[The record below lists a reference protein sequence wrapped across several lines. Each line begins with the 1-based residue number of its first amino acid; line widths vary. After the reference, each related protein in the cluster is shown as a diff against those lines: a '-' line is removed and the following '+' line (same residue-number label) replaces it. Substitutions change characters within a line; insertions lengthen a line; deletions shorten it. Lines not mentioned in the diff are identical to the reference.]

1 MANYLNFLVLGL
13 GNGSVFAALAMALV
27 VTYRSSGVLN
37 FGTGAQAL
45 YASYTYA
52 LLRTGRLLLP
62 IPGVPTISV
71 GGPMGFVPALIVT
84 LAIQALLGVI
94 LYEAVFRPLRHQ
106 RAVAKAVASLGV
118 MGLLTALVNLQVGA
132 QQLLVAPIYPQNAFT
147 IGSIRIPADR
157 LWFAVTIVGVALLL
171 GAIYRFT
178 RFGLATRASAE
189 SEVGALVT
197 GLSPE
202 NIALAN
208 WAISGTVAGLAGI
221 LIGPLVP
228 LIPGSYTLFIVPAL
242 AAAVVGRLYSL
253 TPAVVA
259 GLLLGGLESV
269 SVYLSSRY
277 TWFPSGAGQVL
288 PLVMVLAV
296 LLFRGR
302 PLPTRGQLIQPT
314 LGKAPLPRRILLP
327 VVVGV
332 PIAVLML
339 VLLRVPAL
347 YQDDASTA
355 VSLRWLLRDR
365 FMWLLVLLQQS
376 FRDAFILSLIL
387 AVLGLSLVVVTG
399 YVGQISLAQL
409 ALAGVAGFLLS
420 TFAHTWGI
428 PFPVAPLLAA
438 LAATVVG
445 VVFGLPALR
454 IRGLF
459 VAIVTLVLAVAIEAV
474 WFQNN
479 SLDGSSGGEP
489 IPDPRLFGLDL
500 GIGSGIGFPRIGFG
514 LLCLFVLVVAAV
526 AVAHLRRSRLG
537 SAMLAVRANERS
549 AAAAGINVVRI
560 KLIGF
565 AIGAFIAGISGCL
578 MAYMQTNVTFET
590 FDALVG
596 LLFFSTVFVAG
607 ITSVTGAIL
616 GGMGA
621 SGGLLFVST
630 NHVVNFGNWYGVLL
644 GIGVIQTVIFNP
656 EGAVGPMYATLDKL
670 RHRFTPSPARPDAG
684 SATAFAA
691 PVRVRAEADAPISTS
706 PSPLH
711 PGSRTLLEV
720 QGLSVH
726 YGGVIAVND
735 VSFSVTEGQIVGL
748 IGPNGAGKTTFID
761 ALGGFTRY
769 RGHVALGGRPLD
781 DLAPHL
787 RASQGLGR
795 TFQSIDLYE
804 DLSVAENVVV
814 GQHLARDKGAEQLAV
829 VLNSLG
835 LYALRDRNV
844 GELSQGQ
851 RQLVSVARALAGE
864 PRLLLLDEPAA
875 GLDSSESEWLA
886 GRLRDVRDTGVTII
900 LIDHDMSLVLGLCD
914 ELYVLNFGSLIASG
928 TPDQIRIDPLVVD
941 AYLGATRS
949 KETVT

>member
-339 VLLRVPAL
+339 VLL
-347 YQDDASTA
+347 
-355 VSLRWLLRDR
+355 
-365 FMWLLVLLQQS
+365 QQS

-630 NHVVNFGNWYGVLL
+630 NHVVNFGNWYG
-644 GIGVIQTVIFNP
+644 
-656 EGAVGPMYATLDKL
+656 AVSYTHLDVYK
-670 RHRFTPSPARPDAG
+670 RQSHTH
-684 SATAFAA
+684 A
-691 PVRVRAEADAPISTS
+691 P
-706 PSPLH
+706 PLQ
-711 PGSRTLLEV
+711 RL
-720 QGLSVH
+720 
-726 YGGVIAVND
+726 
-735 VSFSVTEGQIVGL
+735 
-748 IGPNGAGKTTFID
+748 
-761 ALGGFTRY
+761 ALG
-769 RGHVALGGRPLD
+769 
-781 DLAPHL
+781 
-787 RASQGLGR
+787 RAWQ
-795 TFQSIDLYE
+795 
-804 DLSVAENVVV
+804 
-814 GQHLARDKGAEQLAV
+814 
-829 VLNSLG
+829 
-835 LYALRDRNV
+835 
-844 GELSQGQ
+844 
-851 RQLVSVARALAGE
+851 
-864 PRLLLLDEPAA
+864 
-875 GLDSSESEWLA
+875 
-886 GRLRDVRDTGVTII
+886 
-900 LIDHDMSLVLGLCD
+900 
-914 ELYVLNFGSLIASG
+914 
-928 TPDQIRIDPLVVD
+928 
-941 AYLGATRS
+941 
-949 KETVT
+949 

>member
-1 MANYLNFLVLGL
+1 LANYVNFLILGL

-45 YASYTYA
+45 YASYTYG
-52 LLRTGRLLLP
+52 LLRTGRLLIP
-62 IPGVPTISV
+62 IPGVPTLSI
-71 GGPMGFVPALIVT
+71 GGPMAFAPALIIT
-84 LAIQALLGVI
+84 LVIQALLGVV

-118 MGLLTALVNLQVGA
+118 MGLLTALINLQVGA
-132 QQLLVAPIYPQNAFT
+132 QQLLVAPIYPQNTFT
-147 IGSIRIPADR
+147 IGSVRIPADR
-157 LWFAVTIVGVALLL
+157 FWFAVTIVGIALLL
-171 GAIYRFT
+171 GAVYRFT

-189 SEVGALVT
+189 SEIGALVT

-202 NIALAN
+202 NIALVN
-208 WAISGTVAGLAGI
+208 WAISGAVAGLAGV

-259 GLLLGGLESV
+259 GLLLGSFESV
-269 SVYLSSRY
+269 FVYLNSRY
-277 TWFPSGAGQVL
+277 PSFPSGAGQVL

-314 LGKAPLPRRILLP
+314 LGKAPLPRHTVLP
-327 VVVGV
+327 VVAGV
-332 PIAVLML
+332 PVAVLML
-339 VLLRVPAL
+339 
-347 YQDDASTA
+347 
-355 VSLRWLLRDR
+355 
-365 FMWLLVLLQQS
+365 FLLQQS

-387 AVLGLSLVVVTG
+387 SVLGLSLVVVTG

-428 PFPVAPLLAA
+428 PFPFAPLLAA

-489 IPDPRLFGLDL
+489 IPDPRLFGVDL
-500 GIGSGIGFPRIGFG
+500 GIGSGVQFPRIGFG
-514 LLCLFVLVVAAV
+514 LLCLFVLVVTAIGV
-526 AVAHLRRSRLG
+526 TRLRRSRLG

-549 AAAAGINVVRI
+549 AAAAGVNVVRI

-578 MAYMQTNVTFET
+578 MAYMQTNVTFES

-607 ITSVTGAIL
+607 ITSVSGAIL
-616 GGMGA
+616 GGLGA
-621 SGGLLFVST
+621 SGGLLFVTT

-670 RHRFTPSPARPDAG
+670 RRRFVPSP
-684 SATAFAA
+684 
-691 PVRVRAEADAPISTS
+691 
-706 PSPLH
+706 PSPH
-711 PGSRTLLEV
+711 FPTMTPTVPSVEIAPRQPVHVSGAALLEV

-726 YGGVIAVND
+726 YGGVIAVNN
-735 VSFSVTEGQIVGL
+735 VSLSVPEGQIVGL
-748 IGPNGAGKTTFID
+748 IGPNGAGKTTLID
-761 ALGGFTRY
+761 ALSGFTRY
-769 RGHVALGGRPLD
+769 DGHVVLAGQTLD
-781 DLAPHL
+781 NLPPHR
-787 RASQGLGR
+787 RASRGLGR

-804 DLSVAENVVV
+804 DLSVEENVVV
-814 GQHLARDKGAEQLAV
+814 GQHLARSSGSEQLAA
-829 VLNSLG
+829 VLELLG
-835 LYALRDRNV
+835 LASYRDRNV

-864 PRLLLLDEPAA
+864 PRILLLDEPAA

-886 GRLRDVRDTGVTII
+886 DRLRIVRDSGVTIV

-914 ELYVLNFGSLIASG
+914 QLYVLNFGSLIASG
-928 TPDQIRIDPLVVD
+928 SPDRIRIDPLVVD
-941 AYLGATRS
+941 AYLGAAHA
-949 KETVT
+949 KEPVT

>member
-1 MANYLNFLVLGL
+1 MANYVNFLILGL

-37 FGTGAQAL
+37 FATGAQAL
-45 YASYTYA
+45 YASYTYG

-62 IPGVPTISV
+62 IPGVPTISI
-71 GGPMGFVPALIVT
+71 GGPMAFAPALVVT
-84 LAIQALLGVI
+84 LAMQALLGVI

-118 MGLLTALVNLQVGA
+118 MGLLTALINLQVGA
-132 QQLLVAPIYPQNAFT
+132 QQLLVAPIYPQNTFT

-157 LWFAVTIVGVALLL
+157 LWFAVTIIGVALLL

-189 SEVGALVT
+189 SEFGALVT

-208 WAISGTVAGLAGI
+208 WAISGAVAGLAGI

-259 GLLLGGLESV
+259 GLFLGALESV
-269 SVYLSSRY
+269 SVYLNSRY
-277 TWFPSGAGQVL
+277 PSFPSGAGQVL

-314 LGKAPLPRRILLP
+314 LGKAPLPRHILLP
-327 VVVGV
+327 VVIGV
-332 PIAVLML
+332 PAAVLM
-339 VLLRVPAL
+339 
-347 YQDDASTA
+347 
-355 VSLRWLLRDR
+355 
-365 FMWLLVLLQQS
+365 LVLLQQS
-376 FRDAFILSLIL
+376 FRDAFILSLIY

-428 PFPVAPLLAA
+428 PFPFAPLLAS

-445 VVFGLPALR
+445 VAFGLPALR

-459 VAIVTLVLAVAIEAV
+459 VAIVTLVLAVAVEAV

-489 IPDPRLFGLDL
+489 IPDPHLFGLDL
-500 GIGSGIGFPRIGFG
+500 GIGSGVQFPRIGFG
-514 LLCLFVLVVAAV
+514 LLCLFVLVVVAIAV
-526 AVAHLRRSRLG
+526 ARLRMSRLG

-565 AIGAFIAGISGCL
+565 AIGAFIAGIAGCL

-607 ITSVTGAIL
+607 ITSVSGAIL
-616 GGMGA
+616 GGLGA
-621 SGGLLFVST
+621 SGGLLFVTT
-630 NHVVNFGNWYGVLL
+630 NHVVNFGNWYGILL

-670 RHRFTPSPARPDAG
+670 RRRFVPPSPTGLPAESVIPETPGAVPVAR
-684 SATAFAA
+684 SAAT
-691 PVRVRAEADAPISTS
+691 PKLETTHD
-706 PSPLH
+706 
-711 PGSRTLLEV
+711 PGERTLLEV

-726 YGGVIAVND
+726 YGGVVAVDD
-735 VSFSVTEGQIVGL
+735 VSFCVPQGHIVGL
-748 IGPNGAGKTTFID
+748 IGPNGAGKTTLID
-761 ALGGFTRY
+761 ALSGFTRY
-769 RGHVALGGRPLD
+769 RGHALLQGRPLEG
-781 DLAPHL
+781 LAPHR
-787 RASQGLGR
+787 RASEGLGR

-804 DLSVAENVVV
+804 DLSVEENVVV
-814 GQHLARDKGAEQLAV
+814 GQHLARDRGSEQLSV
-829 VLNSLG
+829 VLDSLG
-835 LYALRDRNV
+835 LSAFRNRNV

-851 RQLVSVARALAGE
+851 RQMVSVARALAGE

-875 GLDSSESEWLA
+875 GLDSTESEWLA
-886 GRLRDVRDTGVTII
+886 ERLRTVRDSGVTIL

-914 ELYVLNFGSLIASG
+914 ELFVLNFGSLIASG
-928 TPDQIRIDPLVVD
+928 PPDRIRVDPLVVD
-941 AYLGATRS
+941 AYLGAAHS
-949 KETVT
+949 KEPVT

>member
-1 MANYLNFLVLGL
+1 MAIYINFMFLGL
-13 GNGSVFAALAMALV
+13 GNGAVFAALAMALV

-37 FGTGAQAL
+37 FATGAQAL
-45 YASYTYA
+45 YASYTYG
-52 LLRTGRLLLP
+52 LLRTGRLLIP
-62 IPGVPTISV
+62 IPGVPTLSV
-71 GGPMGFVPALIVT
+71 GGPMAFVPALILT
-84 LAIQALLGVI
+84 LAIQALFGVF

-118 MGLLTALVNLQVGA
+118 MGFLTALVNLQVGS
-132 QQLLVAPIYPQNAFT
+132 QQLLVNPIYPQNAFT
-147 IGSIRIPADR
+147 FGNVRLPADR
-157 LWFAVTIVGVALLL
+157 LWFAATIIGIALIL
-171 GAIYRFT
+171 GAVYRFT
-178 RFGLATRASAE
+178 RFGLATRASSE
-189 SEVGALVT
+189 SEIGALVT

-253 TPAVVA
+253 TPAVIA
-259 GLLLGGLESV
+259 GLLLGALESV
-269 SVYLSSRY
+269 SVYLNSRY
-277 TWFPSGAGQVL
+277 PSFPSGAGEVI
-288 PLVMVLAV
+288 PLAMVLAV

-314 LGKAPLPRRILLP
+314 LGKAPRPHSFVLPIAL
-327 VVVGV
+327 GV
-332 PIAVLML
+332 PAAVL
-339 VLLRVPAL
+339 
-347 YQDDASTA
+347 
-355 VSLRWLLRDR
+355 
-365 FMWLLVLLQQS
+365 LLVVLQQS
-376 FRDAFILSLIL
+376 FRDAFILSLIF

-428 PFPVAPLLAA
+428 PFPFAPLLAS

-459 VAIVTLVLAVAIEAV
+459 VAIVTLALAVAIEAV

-489 IPDPRLFGLDL
+489 IPDPHLFGMDL
-500 GIGSGIGFPRIGFG
+500 GIGSGLQFPRIAFG
-514 LLCLFVLVVAAV
+514 LLCLFVLVVVAIAV
-526 AVAHLRRSRLG
+526 ARLRVSRLG

-596 LLFFSTVFVAG
+596 LLIFSTVFVAG
-607 ITSVTGAIL
+607 ITSVSGAIL
-616 GGMGA
+616 GGLGA
-621 SGGLLFVST
+621 SGGILFVAT
-630 NHVVNFGNWYGVLL
+630 NHVITFGSWYGILL
-644 GIGVIQTVIFNP
+644 GAGVVQTVIFNP

-670 RHRFTPSPARPDAG
+670 RLRFRPPPDMG
-684 SATAFAA
+684 
-691 PVRVRAEADAPISTS
+691 DI
-706 PSPLH
+706 
-711 PGSRTLLEV
+711 PGSVTSAIPTAGAASIPVLTPVSPRTVSTGTLLDV
-720 QGLSVH
+720 QGLSVN
-726 YGGVIAVND
+726 YGGVIAVNE
-735 VSFSVTEGQIVGL
+735 VSFTVAEGQIVGL
-748 IGPNGAGKTTFID
+748 IGPNGAGKTTLID
-761 ALGGFTRY
+761 ALSGFTRY
-769 RGHVALGGRPLD
+769 RGAVLLEGQSLNGLQ
-781 DLAPHL
+781 PHR
-787 RASQGLGR
+787 RAARGLGR

-804 DLSVAENVVV
+804 DLSVEENVIV
-814 GQHLARDKGAEQLAV
+814 GQHLARGKGTEH
-829 VLNSLG
+829 LNVMLDSLG
-835 LYALRDRNV
+835 LLRFRERNV

-851 RQLVSVARALAGE
+851 RQLVSIARALAGQ

-875 GLDSSESEWLA
+875 GLDSTESEWLA
-886 GRLRDVRDTGVTII
+886 SRLRDVRETGVTIL

-914 ELYVLNFGSLIASG
+914 QLYVLNFGSLIASG
-928 TPDQIRIDPLVVD
+928 PPDQIRVDSSVVD
-941 AYLGATRS
+941 AYLGATHS
-949 KETVT
+949 KKAMT

>member
-339 VLLRVPAL
+339 VLL
-347 YQDDASTA
+347 
-355 VSLRWLLRDR
+355 
-365 FMWLLVLLQQS
+365 QQS

-500 GIGSGIGFPRIGFG
+500 GIGSGIGLPRIGFG

>member
-1 MANYLNFLVLGL
+1 LANYVNFLILGL

-45 YASYTYA
+45 YASYTYG

-62 IPGVPTISV
+62 IPGVPTLSI
-71 GGPMGFVPALIVT
+71 GGPMAFVPALILT
-84 LAIQALLGVI
+84 LVIQALLGII

-118 MGLLTALVNLQVGA
+118 MGFLTALINLQVGA
-132 QQLLVAPIYPQNAFT
+132 QQLLVAPIYPRNTFA
-147 IGSIRIPADR
+147 IGSVRIPADR

-171 GAIYRFT
+171 GALYRFT

-189 SEVGALVT
+189 SEIGALVT

-202 NIALAN
+202 NIALVN
-208 WAISGTVAGLAGI
+208 WAISGAVAGLAGI

-259 GLLLGGLESV
+259 GLLLGSLESV
-269 SVYLSSRY
+269 FVYLNSRY
-277 TWFPSGAGQVL
+277 PSFPSGAGEVL

-314 LGKAPLPRRILLP
+314 LGKAPLPRQTLLP
-327 VVVGV
+327 VVLGV

-339 VLLRVPAL
+339 
-347 YQDDASTA
+347 
-355 VSLRWLLRDR
+355 
-365 FMWLLVLLQQS
+365 FLLQQS

-387 AVLGLSLVVVTG
+387 SILGLSLVVVTG

-420 TFAHTWGI
+420 TFAHSWGI
-428 PFPVAPLLAA
+428 PFPFAPLLAA
-438 LAATVVG
+438 LCATVVG

-489 IPDPRLFGLDL
+489 IPDPHLFGIDL
-500 GIGSGIGFPRIGFG
+500 GIGSGVQFPRIGFG
-514 LLCLFVLVVAAV
+514 LLCLFVLVVTALCV
-526 AVAHLRRSRLG
+526 VRLRRSRLG

-549 AAAAGINVVRI
+549 AAAAGVHVVRI

-607 ITSVTGAIL
+607 ITSVSGAIL
-616 GGMGA
+616 GGLGA
-621 SGGLLFVST
+621 SGGLLFVTT

-670 RHRFTPSPARPDAG
+670 RHRFVPTPPPTDVRPEMPPAP
-684 SATAFAA
+684 A
-691 PVRVRAEADAPISTS
+691 PVRRQQIAIDGPA
-706 PSPLH
+706 
-711 PGSRTLLEV
+711 LLEV
-720 QGLSVH
+720 RQLSVH

-735 VSFSVTEGQIVGL
+735 VSFSIPEGQIVGL
-748 IGPNGAGKTTFID
+748 IGPNGAGKTTLID
-761 ALGGFTRY
+761 ALSGFTRY
-769 RGHVALGGRPLD
+769 DGHVILGGQSLD
-781 DLAPHL
+781 ALPPHR
-787 RASQGLGR
+787 RAARGLGR

-804 DLSVAENVVV
+804 DLSVEENVVV
-814 GQHLARDKGAEQLAV
+814 GQHLARGNESEELAA
-829 VLNSLG
+829 VLGSLG
-835 LYALRDRNV
+835 LSSFRDRNV

-851 RQLVSVARALAGE
+851 RQLVSVARALAGQ

-886 GRLRDVRDTGVTII
+886 ERLRSVRDSGVTIV

-914 ELYVLNFGSLIASG
+914 QMYVLNFGSLIASG
-928 TPDQIRIDPLVVD
+928 SPDRIRIDPLVVD
-941 AYLGATRS
+941 AYLGAS
-949 KETVT
+949 HAKEPVT

>member
-1 MANYLNFLVLGL
+1 MAIYINFMFLGL
-13 GNGSVFAALAMALV
+13 GNGAVFAALAMALV

-37 FGTGAQAL
+37 FATGAQAL
-45 YASYTYA
+45 YASYTYG
-52 LLRTGRLLLP
+52 LLRTGHLLIP
-62 IPGVPTISV
+62 IPGVPILSI
-71 GGPMGFVPALIVT
+71 GGPMAFVPALILT
-84 LAIQALLGVI
+84 LAIQAAFGVF

-118 MGLLTALVNLQVGA
+118 MGFLTALVNLQVGS
-132 QQLLVAPIYPQNAFT
+132 QQLLVNPIYPQNAFT
-147 IGSIRIPADR
+147 FGNVRLPADR
-157 LWFAVTIVGVALLL
+157 LWFAATIIGIALLL
-171 GAIYRFT
+171 GAVYRFT
-178 RFGLATRASAE
+178 RFGLATRASSE

-253 TPAVVA
+253 TPAVIA
-259 GLLLGGLESV
+259 GLLLGALESV
-269 SVYLSSRY
+269 SVYLNSRY
-277 TWFPSGAGQVL
+277 PSFPSGAGEVI
-288 PLVMVLAV
+288 PLAMVLAV

-314 LGKAPLPRRILLP
+314 LGKAPRPHAFVLPIAL
-327 VVVGV
+327 GV
-332 PIAVLML
+332 PAAVL
-339 VLLRVPAL
+339 
-347 YQDDASTA
+347 
-355 VSLRWLLRDR
+355 
-365 FMWLLVLLQQS
+365 LLVLLQQS
-376 FRDAFILSLIL
+376 FRDAFILSLIF

-428 PFPVAPLLAA
+428 PFPFAPLLAS

-459 VAIVTLVLAVAIEAV
+459 VAIVTLALAVAIEAV

-489 IPDPRLFGLDL
+489 IPDPHLFGIDL
-500 GIGSGIGFPRIGFG
+500 GIGSGLQFPRIEFG
-514 LLCLFVLVVAAV
+514 LLCLFVLVVVAIAV
-526 AVAHLRRSRLG
+526 ARLRISRLG

-596 LLFFSTVFVAG
+596 LLIFSTVFVAG
-607 ITSVTGAIL
+607 ITSVSGAIL
-616 GGMGA
+616 GGLGA
-621 SGGLLFVST
+621 SGGILFVAT
-630 NHVVNFGNWYGVLL
+630 NHVITFGSWYGILL
-644 GIGVIQTVIFNP
+644 GAGVVQTVIFNP

-670 RHRFTPSPARPDAG
+670 RHRFRPPPATDDVP
-684 SATAFAA
+684 ATATFTT
-691 PVRVRAEADAPISTS
+691 PPAPITPPPTS
-706 PSPLH
+706 IPAVDAK
-711 PGSRTLLEV
+711 TLLEV
-720 QGLSVH
+720 RDLSVN
-726 YGGVIAVND
+726 YGGVIAVNQ
-735 VSFSVTEGQIVGL
+735 VSLTVAEGQIVGL
-748 IGPNGAGKTTFID
+748 IGPNGAGKTTLID
-761 ALGGFTRY
+761 ALSGFTRY
-769 RGHVALGGRPLD
+769 RGQVLLQDR
-781 DLAPHL
+781 DLNGLQPHR
-787 RASQGLGR
+787 RAAEGLGR

-804 DLSVAENVVV
+804 DLSVEENVIV
-814 GQHLARDKGAEQLAV
+814 GQHLARDKGAEELATM
-829 VLNSLG
+829 LDSLG
-835 LYALRDRNV
+835 LLSLRERNV

-851 RQLVSVARALAGE
+851 RQLVSIARALAGQ
-864 PRLLLLDEPAA
+864 PKLLLLDEPAA
-875 GLDSSESEWLA
+875 GLDSSESAWLA
-886 GRLRDVRDTGVTII
+886 ARLRDVRETGVTIL

-914 ELYVLNFGSLIASG
+914 QLYVLNFGSLIASG
-928 TPDQIRIDPLVVD
+928 PPHQIRVDPTVVD
-941 AYLGATRS
+941 AYLGATHS
-949 KETVT
+949 KEPVT